1 MLFDRRKY
9 YFLLFL
15 LGLWLPG
22 MLNAQGTSFFRVP
35 KKKPPIEK
43 EEAPSPP
50 PTPVQVA
57 PKPKPT
63 PPPPPAPKP
72 PPADRSVSDVIF
84 LLDTSGSMDAF
95 LPGQKQ
101 SKLKAAQEALDFFAQ
116 NMLQGTRFQLWS
128 FNARLTQHPNSPAAK
143 GKQIIFEEIGP
154 SGSIVRK
161 HLQQQIAGLETRGGT
176 NLYQAIFEALRY
188 FHLSSYQVPEA
199 NVKRFPVVVLLAD
212 GQDDG
217 YSAINRSQV
226 LQKRKQV
233 EEVEVKVIGFGITPN
248 SETHRQLCELARPAA
263 DCLVTSSPTELQTLI
278 RSFTRS

>member
-1 MLFDRRKY
+1 MLFNCWRRCC
-9 YFLLFL
+9 LLLL

-22 MLNAQGTSFFRVP
+22 MLDAQGTNFFRVP
-35 KKKPPIEK
+35 KKQPPVQK
-43 EEAPSPP
+43 EEAPPPP
-50 PTPVQVA
+50 PTPVRPP

-63 PPPPPAPKP
+63 PPPPAPKP
-72 PPADRSVSDVIF
+72 TPVDRSVSDVIF

-101 SKLKAAQEALDFFAQ
+101 SKLKSAQEALDFFAQ

-143 GKQIIFEEIGP
+143 SKQIIFEEIGH
-154 SGSIVRK
+154 SGSVVRR

-188 FHLSSYQVPEA
+188 FHSPSYQVPEA
-199 NVKRFPVVVLLAD
+199 NVKRFPVVVVLAD

-217 YSAINRSQV
+217 YSAINRTQV

-248 SETHRQLCELARPAA
+248 SETHRQLCELARPVA
-263 DCLVTSSPTELQTLI
+263 DCLVTSSPTELRTLI

>member
-1 MLFDRRKY
+1 MLFDRWKY

-43 EEAPSPP
+43 EEAPPPP
-50 PTPVQVA
+50 PTPVRVA

-101 SKLKAAQEALDFFAQ
+101 SKLKSAQEALDFFAQ
-116 NMLQGTRFQLWS
+116 KMLQGTRFQLWS

-143 GKQIIFEEIGP
+143 SKQIIFEEIGP
-154 SGSIVRK
+154 SGSVVRK
-161 HLQQQIAGLETRGGT
+161 HLRQQIAGLETRGGT

-188 FHLSSYQVPEA
+188 FRSPSYQVPEA

>member
-1 MLFDRRKY
+1 MLFNCWRRCC
-9 YFLLFL
+9 LLLL

-22 MLNAQGTSFFRVP
+22 MLDAQGTNFFRVP
-35 KKKPPIEK
+35 KKQPPVQK

-50 PTPVQVA
+50 PTPVRPP

-63 PPPPPAPKP
+63 PPPPAPKP
-72 PPADRSVSDVIF
+72 TPVDRSVSDVIF

-101 SKLKAAQEALDFFAQ
+101 SKLKSAQEALDFFAQ

-128 FNARLTQHPNSPAAK
+128 FNARLTQHPNSPVAK
-143 GKQIIFEEIGP
+143 SKQIIFEEIGH
-154 SGSIVRK
+154 SGSVVRK

-188 FHLSSYQVPEA
+188 FRSPSYQVPEA

-217 YSAINRSQV
+217 YSAINRTQV

-248 SETHRQLCELARPAA
+248 SETHRQLCELARPVA
-263 DCLVTSSPTELQTLI
+263 DCLVTSSPTELRTLI

>member
-1 MLFDRRKY
+1 MLFDCWRRCC
-9 YFLLFL
+9 LLLL

-22 MLNAQGTSFFRVP
+22 ILDAQGTNFFRVP
-35 KKKPPIEK
+35 KKQPPVQK
-43 EEAPSPP
+43 EEAPPPP
-50 PTPVQVA
+50 PTPVRPP
-57 PKPKPT
+57 PKSKPT
-63 PPPPPAPKP
+63 PPPPAPKP

-101 SKLKAAQEALDFFAQ
+101 SKLKSAQEALDFFAQ

-128 FNARLTQHPNSPAAK
+128 FNARLRQHPNSPVAK
-143 GKQIIFEEIGP
+143 SKQIIFEEIGP

-188 FHLSSYQVPEA
+188 FRSPSYQVPEV

-217 YSAINRSQV
+217 YSAINRTQV

-233 EEVEVKVIGFGITPN
+233 EEVEVKVIGFGVTPN

-263 DCLVTSSPTELQTLI
+263 DCLVTSSSTELQTLI

>member
-1 MLFDRRKY
+1 MLFNCWRRCC
-9 YFLLFL
+9 LLLL

-22 MLNAQGTSFFRVP
+22 MLDAQGTNFFRVP
-35 KKKPPIEK
+35 KKQPPVQK
-43 EEAPSPP
+43 EEAPPPP
-50 PTPVQVA
+50 PTPVRPP

-63 PPPPPAPKP
+63 PPPPAPKP
-72 PPADRSVSDVIF
+72 TPVDRSVSDVIF

-101 SKLKAAQEALDFFAQ
+101 SKLKSAQEALDFFAQ

-143 GKQIIFEEIGP
+143 SKQIIFEEIGH
-154 SGSIVRK
+154 SGSVVRK

-188 FHLSSYQVPEA
+188 FHSPSYQVPEA

-217 YSAINRSQV
+217 YSAINRTQV

-248 SETHRQLCELARPAA
+248 SETHRQLCELARPVA
-263 DCLVTSSPTELQTLI
+263 DCLVTSSPTELRTLI

>member
-1 MLFDRRKY
+1 MLFNCWRRCC
-9 YFLLFL
+9 LLLL

-22 MLNAQGTSFFRVP
+22 MLDAQGTNFFRVP
-35 KKKPPIEK
+35 KKQPPVQK
-43 EEAPSPP
+43 EEAPPPP
-50 PTPVQVA
+50 PTPVRPP

-63 PPPPPAPKP
+63 PPPSAPKP
-72 PPADRSVSDVIF
+72 TPVDRSVSDVIF

-101 SKLKAAQEALDFFAQ
+101 SKLKSAQEALDFFAQ

-128 FNARLTQHPNSPAAK
+128 FNARLTQHPNSPVAK
-143 GKQIIFEEIGP
+143 SKQIIFEEIGH
-154 SGSIVRK
+154 SGSVVRR

-188 FHLSSYQVPEA
+188 FRSPSYQVPEA

-217 YSAINRSQV
+217 YSAINRTQV

-248 SETHRQLCELARPAA
+248 SETHRQLCELARPVA
-263 DCLVTSSPTELQTLI
+263 DCLVTSSPTELRTLI

>member
-1 MLFDRRKY
+1 MLFNCWRRCC
-9 YFLLFL
+9 LLLL

-22 MLNAQGTSFFRVP
+22 MLDAQGTNFFRVP
-35 KKKPPIEK
+35 KKQPPVQK
-43 EEAPSPP
+43 EEAPPPP
-50 PTPVQVA
+50 PTPVRPP

-63 PPPPPAPKP
+63 PPPPAPKP
-72 PPADRSVSDVIF
+72 TPVDRSVSDVIF

-101 SKLKAAQEALDFFAQ
+101 SKLKSAQEALDFFAQ

-128 FNARLTQHPNSPAAK
+128 FNARLTQHPNSPVAK
-143 GKQIIFEEIGP
+143 SKQIIFEEIGH
-154 SGSIVRK
+154 SGSVVRK

-188 FHLSSYQVPEA
+188 FRSPSYQVPEA

-217 YSAINRSQV
+217 YSAINRTQV

-248 SETHRQLCELARPAA
+248 SETHRQLCELARPVA

>member
-1 MLFDRRKY
+1 MLFNCWRRCC
-9 YFLLFL
+9 LLLL

-22 MLNAQGTSFFRVP
+22 MLDAQGTNFFRVP
-35 KKKPPIEK
+35 KKQPPVQK
-43 EEAPSPP
+43 EEAPPPP
-50 PTPVQVA
+50 PTPVRPP

-63 PPPPPAPKP
+63 PPPPAPKP
-72 PPADRSVSDVIF
+72 TPVDRSVSDVIF

-101 SKLKAAQEALDFFAQ
+101 SKLKSAQEALDFFAQ

-128 FNARLTQHPNSPAAK
+128 FNGRLTQHPNSPAAK
-143 GKQIIFEEIGP
+143 SKQIIFEEIGH
-154 SGSIVRK
+154 SGSVVRK

-188 FHLSSYQVPEA
+188 FHSPSYQVPEA

-217 YSAINRSQV
+217 YSAINRTQV

-248 SETHRQLCELARPAA
+248 SETHRQLCELARPVA
-263 DCLVTSSPTELQTLI
+263 DCLVTSSPTELRTLI

>member
-1 MLFDRRKY
+1 MLFNCWRRCC
-9 YFLLFL
+9 LLLL

-22 MLNAQGTSFFRVP
+22 MLDAQGTNFFRVP
-35 KKKPPIEK
+35 KKQPPVQK
-43 EEAPSPP
+43 EEAPPPP
-50 PTPVQVA
+50 PTPVRPP

-63 PPPPPAPKP
+63 PPPPAPKP
-72 PPADRSVSDVIF
+72 TPVDRSVSDVIF

-101 SKLKAAQEALDFFAQ
+101 SKLKSAQEALDFFAQ

-128 FNARLTQHPNSPAAK
+128 FNARLTQHPNSPVAK
-143 GKQIIFEEIGP
+143 SKQIIFEEIGH
-154 SGSIVRK
+154 SGSVVRK

-188 FHLSSYQVPEA
+188 FRSPSYQVPEA

-217 YSAINRSQV
+217 YSAINRTQV

-248 SETHRQLCELARPAA
+248 SETHRQLCELARPVA
-263 DCLVTSSPTELQTLI
+263 DCLVTSSPTELRTLI

>member
-1 MLFDRRKY
+1 MLFNCWRRCC
-9 YFLLFL
+9 LLLL

-22 MLNAQGTSFFRVP
+22 MLDAQGTNFFRVP
-35 KKKPPIEK
+35 KKQPPVQK
-43 EEAPSPP
+43 EETPPPP
-50 PTPVQVA
+50 PTPVRPP

-63 PPPPPAPKP
+63 PPPPAPKP
-72 PPADRSVSDVIF
+72 TPVDRSVSDVIF

-101 SKLKAAQEALDFFAQ
+101 SKLKSAQEALDFFAQ

-143 GKQIIFEEIGP
+143 SKQIIFEEIGH
-154 SGSIVRK
+154 SGSVVRR

-188 FHLSSYQVPEA
+188 FRSPSYQVPEA

-217 YSAINRSQV
+217 YSAINRTQV

-248 SETHRQLCELARPAA
+248 SETHRQLCELARPVA
-263 DCLVTSSPTELQTLI
+263 DCLVTSSPTELRTLI

>member
-1 MLFDRRKY
+1 MLFDRWKY

-43 EEAPSPP
+43 EEAPPPP
-50 PTPVQVA
+50 PTPVRVA

-63 PPPPPAPKP
+63 PPPPKP

-101 SKLKAAQEALDFFAQ
+101 SKLKSAQEALDFFAQ
-116 NMLQGTRFQLWS
+116 KMLQGTRFQLWS

-143 GKQIIFEEIGP
+143 SKQIIFEEIGP
-154 SGSIVRK
+154 SGSVVRK
-161 HLQQQIAGLETRGGT
+161 HLRQQIAGLETRGGT

-188 FHLSSYQVPEA
+188 FRSPSYQVPEA

-217 YSAINRSQV
+217 YSTINRSQV

>member
-1 MLFDRRKY
+1 MLFNCWRRCC
-9 YFLLFL
+9 LLLL

-22 MLNAQGTSFFRVP
+22 MLDAQGTNFFRMP
-35 KKKPPIEK
+35 KKQPPVQK
-43 EEAPSPP
+43 EEAPPPP
-50 PTPVQVA
+50 PTPVRPT

-63 PPPPPAPKP
+63 PLPPKP
-72 PPADRSVSDVIF
+72 TPVDRSVSDVIF

-101 SKLKAAQEALDFFAQ
+101 SKLKSAQEALDFFAQ

-143 GKQIIFEEIGP
+143 SKQIIFEEIGH
-154 SGSIVRK
+154 SGSVVRK

-176 NLYQAIFEALRY
+176 NLYQAILEALRY
-188 FHLSSYQVPEA
+188 FRSPSYQVSEA

-217 YSAINRSQV
+217 YSAINRTQV

-233 EEVEVKVIGFGITPN
+233 EEVAVKVIGFGITPN
-248 SETHRQLCELARPAA
+248 SETHRQLCELARPVA
-263 DCLVTSSPTELQTLI
+263 DCLVTSSPTELRTLI

>member
-1 MLFDRRKY
+1 MLFDCCRRCC
-9 YFLLFL
+9 LLLL

-22 MLNAQGTSFFRVP
+22 MLDAQGTNFFRVP
-35 KKKPPIEK
+35 KKQPPVQK
-43 EEAPSPP
+43 EEAPPPP
-50 PTPVQVA
+50 PTPVRPP

-63 PPPPPAPKP
+63 PPPPAPKP

-101 SKLKAAQEALDFFAQ
+101 SKLKSAQEALDFFAQ

-128 FNARLTQHPNSPAAK
+128 FNARLRQHPNSPAAK
-143 GKQIIFEEIGP
+143 SKQIIFEEIGP

-188 FHLSSYQVPEA
+188 FRSPSYQVPEV

-217 YSAINRSQV
+217 YSAINRTQV

-233 EEVEVKVIGFGITPN
+233 EEVEVKVIGFGVTPN

-263 DCLVTSSPTELQTLI
+263 DCLVTSSSTELQTLI

>member
-1 MLFDRRKY
+1 M
-9 YFLLFL
+9 
-15 LGLWLPG
+15 
-22 MLNAQGTSFFRVP
+22 
-35 KKKPPIEK
+35 
-43 EEAPSPP
+43 P
-50 PTPVQVA
+50 PTQCAVA
-57 PKPKPT
+57 SSYEARQRHAQSYDGDSDSLVGRKAKCHALPLAENALYLWT
-63 PPPPPAPKP
+63 SHPAT
-72 PPADRSVSDVIF
+72 RSD
-84 LLDTSGSMDAF
+84 G
-95 LPGQKQ
+95 G
-101 SKLKAAQEALDFFAQ
+101 AAYFFAQ

-154 SGSIVRK
+154 SGSVVRK

-188 FHLSSYQVPEA
+188 FQSPSYQVPEA

>member
-1 MLFDRRKY
+1 MLFNCWRRCC
-9 YFLLFL
+9 LLLL

-22 MLNAQGTSFFRVP
+22 MLDAQGTNFFRVP
-35 KKKPPIEK
+35 KKQPPVQK
-43 EEAPSPP
+43 EEAPPPP
-50 PTPVQVA
+50 PTPVRPP

-63 PPPPPAPKP
+63 PPPPAPKP
-72 PPADRSVSDVIF
+72 TPVDRSVSDVIF

-101 SKLKAAQEALDFFAQ
+101 SKLKSAQEALDFFAQ

-143 GKQIIFEEIGP
+143 SKQIIFEEIGH
-154 SGSIVRK
+154 SGSVVRR

-188 FHLSSYQVPEA
+188 FRSPSYQVPEA

-217 YSAINRSQV
+217 YSAINRTQV

-248 SETHRQLCELARPAA
+248 SETHRQLCELARPVA
-263 DCLVTSSPTELQTLI
+263 DCLVTSSPTELRTLI

>member
-1 MLFDRRKY
+1 MLFNCWRRCC
-9 YFLLFL
+9 LLLL

-22 MLNAQGTSFFRVP
+22 MLGAQGTNFFRVP
-35 KKKPPIEK
+35 KKQPPVQK
-43 EEAPSPP
+43 EEAPPPP
-50 PTPVQVA
+50 PTPVRPP

-63 PPPPPAPKP
+63 PPPPAPKP
-72 PPADRSVSDVIF
+72 TPVDRSVSDVIF

-101 SKLKAAQEALDFFAQ
+101 SKLKSAQEALDFFAQ

-143 GKQIIFEEIGP
+143 SKQIIFEEIGH
-154 SGSIVRK
+154 SGSVVRR

-188 FHLSSYQVPEA
+188 FRSPSYQVPEA

-217 YSAINRSQV
+217 YSAINRTQV

-233 EEVEVKVIGFGITPN
+233 EEVEVKVIGFGITPH
-248 SETHRQLCELARPAA
+248 SETHRQLCGLARPVA
-263 DCLVTSSPTELQTLI
+263 DCLVTSSPTELRTLI

>member
-1 MLFDRRKY
+1 MLFNCWRRCC
-9 YFLLFL
+9 LLLL

-22 MLNAQGTSFFRVP
+22 ILDAQGTNFFRVP
-35 KKKPPIEK
+35 KKQPPVQK
-43 EEAPSPP
+43 EEAPPPP
-50 PTPVQVA
+50 PTPVRPP

-63 PPPPPAPKP
+63 HPPPAPKP
-72 PPADRSVSDVIF
+72 TPVDRSVSDVIF

-101 SKLKAAQEALDFFAQ
+101 SKLKSAQEALDFFAQ

-128 FNARLTQHPNSPAAK
+128 FNARLTQHPNSPVAK
-143 GKQIIFEEIGP
+143 SKQIIFEEIGH
-154 SGSIVRK
+154 SGSVVRK

-188 FHLSSYQVPEA
+188 FRSPSYQVPEA

-217 YSAINRSQV
+217 YSAINRTQV

-248 SETHRQLCELARPAA
+248 SETHRQLCELARPVA
-263 DCLVTSSPTELQTLI
+263 DCLVTSSPTELRTLI

>member
-1 MLFDRRKY
+1 MLFNCWRRCC
-9 YFLLFL
+9 LLLL

-22 MLNAQGTSFFRVP
+22 MLDAQGTNFFRVP
-35 KKKPPIEK
+35 KKQPPVQK
-43 EEAPSPP
+43 EEAPPPP
-50 PTPVQVA
+50 PTPVRPP

-63 PPPPPAPKP
+63 PPPPAPKP
-72 PPADRSVSDVIF
+72 TPVDRSVSDVIF

-101 SKLKAAQEALDFFAQ
+101 SKLKSAQEALDFFAQ

-128 FNARLTQHPNSPAAK
+128 FNARLTQHPNSSAAK
-143 GKQIIFEEIGP
+143 SKQIIFEEIGH
-154 SGSIVRK
+154 SGSVVRR

-188 FHLSSYQVPEA
+188 FRSPSYQVPEA

-217 YSAINRSQV
+217 YSAINRTQV

-248 SETHRQLCELARPAA
+248 SETHRQLCELARPVA
-263 DCLVTSSPTELQTLI
+263 DCLVTSSPTELRTLI

>member
-1 MLFDRRKY
+1 MLFNCWRRCC
-9 YFLLFL
+9 LLLL

-22 MLNAQGTSFFRVP
+22 MLDAQGTNFFRVP
-35 KKKPPIEK
+35 KKQPPVQK
-43 EEAPSPP
+43 EEAPPPP
-50 PTPVQVA
+50 PTPVRPP

-63 PPPPPAPKP
+63 PPPPAPKP
-72 PPADRSVSDVIF
+72 TPVDRSVSDVIF

-101 SKLKAAQEALDFFAQ
+101 SKLKSAQEALDFFAQ

-143 GKQIIFEEIGP
+143 SKQIIFEEIGH
-154 SGSIVRK
+154 SGSVVRR

-188 FHLSSYQVPEA
+188 FRSPSYQVPEA

-217 YSAINRSQV
+217 YSAINRTQV

-233 EEVEVKVIGFGITPN
+233 EEVEVKVIGFGVTPN
-248 SETHRQLCELARPAA
+248 SETHRQLCELARPVA

>member
-1 MLFDRRKY
+1 MLFDCWRRCC
-9 YFLLFL
+9 LLLL

-22 MLNAQGTSFFRVP
+22 MLDAQGTNFFRVP
-35 KKKPPIEK
+35 KKQPPVQK
-43 EEAPSPP
+43 EEAPPPP
-50 PTPVQVA
+50 PTPVRPP

-63 PPPPPAPKP
+63 PPPSAPKP
-72 PPADRSVSDVIF
+72 TPVDRSVSDVIF

-101 SKLKAAQEALDFFAQ
+101 SKLKSAQEALDFFAQ

-143 GKQIIFEEIGP
+143 SKQIIFEEIGH
-154 SGSIVRK
+154 SGSVVRK

-188 FHLSSYQVPEA
+188 FRSPSYQVPEA

-217 YSAINRSQV
+217 YSAINRTQV

-248 SETHRQLCELARPAA
+248 SETHRQLCELARPVA
-263 DCLVTSSPTELQTLI
+263 DCLVTSSPTELRTLI

>member
-1 MLFDRRKY
+1 MLFNCWRRCC
-9 YFLLFL
+9 LLLL

-22 MLNAQGTSFFRVP
+22 MLDAQGTNFFRVP
-35 KKKPPIEK
+35 KKQPPVQK
-43 EEAPSPP
+43 EEAPPPP
-50 PTPVQVA
+50 PTPVRPP

-63 PPPPPAPKP
+63 PPPPAPKP
-72 PPADRSVSDVIF
+72 TPVDRSVSDVIF

-101 SKLKAAQEALDFFAQ
+101 SKLKSAQEALDFFAQ

-143 GKQIIFEEIGP
+143 SKQIIFEEIGH
-154 SGSIVRK
+154 SGSVVRK

-188 FHLSSYQVPEA
+188 FRSPSYQVPEA

-217 YSAINRSQV
+217 YSAINRTQV

-248 SETHRQLCELARPAA
+248 SETHRQLCELARPVA
-263 DCLVTSSPTELQTLI
+263 DCLVTSSPTELRTLI

>member
-1 MLFDRRKY
+1 M
-9 YFLLFL
+9 
-15 LGLWLPG
+15 
-22 MLNAQGTSFFRVP
+22 
-35 KKKPPIEK
+35 
-43 EEAPSPP
+43 
-50 PTPVQVA
+50 
-57 PKPKPT
+57 
-63 PPPPPAPKP
+63 
-72 PPADRSVSDVIF
+72 SDVIF

-101 SKLKAAQEALDFFAQ
+101 SKLKSAQEALDFFAQ

-143 GKQIIFEEIGP
+143 SKQIIFEEIGP
-154 SGSIVRK
+154 SGSVVRK

-188 FHLSSYQVPEA
+188 FRSPSYQVPEA

-217 YSAINRSQV
+217 YSAINRTQV

-233 EEVEVKVIGFGITPN
+233 EEVEVKVIGFGVTPN
-248 SETHRQLCELARPAA
+248 SETHRQLCELARPVA

>member
-1 MLFDRRKY
+1 MLFNCWRRCC
-9 YFLLFL
+9 LLLL

-22 MLNAQGTSFFRVP
+22 MLDAQGTNFFRVP
-35 KKKPPIEK
+35 KKQPPVQK
-43 EEAPSPP
+43 EEAPPPP
-50 PTPVQVA
+50 PTPVRPP

-63 PPPPPAPKP
+63 PPPPAPKP
-72 PPADRSVSDVIF
+72 TPVDRSVSDVIF

-101 SKLKAAQEALDFFAQ
+101 SKLKSAQEALDFFAQ

-143 GKQIIFEEIGP
+143 SKQIIFEEIGH
-154 SGSIVRK
+154 SGSVVRK

-188 FHLSSYQVPEA
+188 FHSPSYQVPEA

-217 YSAINRSQV
+217 YSVINRTQV

-248 SETHRQLCELARPAA
+248 SETHRQLCELARPVA
-263 DCLVTSSPTELQTLI
+263 DCLVTSSPTELRTLI

>member
-1 MLFDRRKY
+1 MLFNCWRRCC
-9 YFLLFL
+9 LLLL

-22 MLNAQGTSFFRVP
+22 MLDAQGTNFFRVP
-35 KKKPPIEK
+35 KKQPPVQK
-43 EEAPSPP
+43 EEASPPP
-50 PTPVQVA
+50 PTPVRPP

-63 PPPPPAPKP
+63 PPPPAPKP
-72 PPADRSVSDVIF
+72 TPVDRSVSDVIF

-101 SKLKAAQEALDFFAQ
+101 SKLKSAQEALDFFAQ

-128 FNARLTQHPNSPAAK
+128 FNAHLTQHPNSPAAK
-143 GKQIIFEEIGP
+143 SKQIIFEEIGH
-154 SGSIVRK
+154 SGSVVRR

-188 FHLSSYQVPEA
+188 FRSPSYQVPEA

-217 YSAINRSQV
+217 YSAINRTQV

-248 SETHRQLCELARPAA
+248 SETHRQLCELARPVA
-263 DCLVTSSPTELQTLI
+263 DCLVTSSPTELRTLI

>member
-1 MLFDRRKY
+1 MLFNCWRRCC
-9 YFLLFL
+9 LLLL

-22 MLNAQGTSFFRVP
+22 MLDAQGTNFFRVP
-35 KKKPPIEK
+35 KKQPPVQK
-43 EEAPSPP
+43 EEAPPPP
-50 PTPVQVA
+50 PTPVRPP

-63 PPPPPAPKP
+63 PPPSAPKP
-72 PPADRSVSDVIF
+72 TPVDRSVSDVIF

-101 SKLKAAQEALDFFAQ
+101 SKLKSAQEALDFFAQ

-143 GKQIIFEEIGP
+143 SKQIIFEEIGH
-154 SGSIVRK
+154 SGSVVRK

-188 FHLSSYQVPEA
+188 FRSPSYQVPKA

-217 YSAINRSQV
+217 YSAINRTQV

-248 SETHRQLCELARPAA
+248 SETHRQLCELARPVA
-263 DCLVTSSPTELQTLI
+263 DCLVTSSPTELRTLI

>member
-1 MLFDRRKY
+1 MLFNCWRRCC
-9 YFLLFL
+9 LLLL

-22 MLNAQGTSFFRVP
+22 MLDAQGTNFFRVP
-35 KKKPPIEK
+35 KKQPPVQK
-43 EEAPSPP
+43 EEASPPP
-50 PTPVQVA
+50 PTPVRPL

-63 PPPPPAPKP
+63 PPPPAPKP
-72 PPADRSVSDVIF
+72 TPVDRSVSDVIF

-101 SKLKAAQEALDFFAQ
+101 SKLKSAQEALDFFAQ
-116 NMLQGTRFQLWS
+116 KMLQGTRFQLWS

-143 GKQIIFEEIGP
+143 SKQIIFEEIGH
-154 SGSIVRK
+154 SGSVVRR

-188 FHLSSYQVPEA
+188 FRSPSYQVPEA

-217 YSAINRSQV
+217 YSAINRTQV

-248 SETHRQLCELARPAA
+248 SETHRQLCELARPVA
-263 DCLVTSSPTELQTLI
+263 DCLVTSSPTELRTLI

>member
-1 MLFDRRKY
+1 MVF
-9 YFLLFL
+9 
-15 LGLWLPG
+15 
-22 MLNAQGTSFFRVP
+22 AQGTDFFSTPEKKKVTPP
-35 KKKPPIEK
+35 KKVSKPKALPK
-43 EEAPSPP
+43 
-50 PTPVQVA
+50 PV
-57 PKPKPT
+57 PKPKPK
-63 PPPPPAPKP
+63 PKP
-72 PPADRSVSDVIF
+72 KPVVAKKPDPKRSISDVIF

-101 SKLKAAQEALDFFAQ
+101 SKLKSAQEALDFFAQ

-143 GKQIIFEEIGP
+143 SKQIIFEEIGP
-154 SGSIVRK
+154 SGSVVRK

-188 FHLSSYQVPEA
+188 FRSPSYQVPEA

-217 YSAINRSQV
+217 YSAINRTQV

-233 EEVEVKVIGFGITPN
+233 EEVEVKVIGFGVTPN
-248 SETHRQLCELARPAA
+248 SETHRQLCELARPVA

>member
-1 MLFDRRKY
+1 MLFNCWRRCC
-9 YFLLFL
+9 LLLL

-22 MLNAQGTSFFRVP
+22 MLDAQGTNFFRVP
-35 KKKPPIEK
+35 KKQPPVQK
-43 EEAPSPP
+43 EEAPPPP
-50 PTPVQVA
+50 PTPVRPP

-63 PPPPPAPKP
+63 PPPSAPKP
-72 PPADRSVSDVIF
+72 TPVDRSVSDVIF

-101 SKLKAAQEALDFFAQ
+101 SKLKSAQEALDFFAQ

-128 FNARLTQHPNSPAAK
+128 FNARLTQHPNSPVAK
-143 GKQIIFEEIGP
+143 SKQIIFEEIGH
-154 SGSIVRK
+154 SGSVVRK

-188 FHLSSYQVPEA
+188 FRSPSYQVPEA

-217 YSAINRSQV
+217 YSAINRTQV

-248 SETHRQLCELARPAA
+248 SETHRQLCELARPVA
-263 DCLVTSSPTELQTLI
+263 DCLVTSSPTELRTLI

>member
-1 MLFDRRKY
+1 MLFDCWKRCC
-9 YFLLFL
+9 LLL
-15 LGLWLPG
+15 LLSLWLPG
-22 MLNAQGTSFFRVP
+22 MLDAQGTNFFRVP
-35 KKKPPIEK
+35 KKQPPVQK
-43 EEAPSPP
+43 EEAPPPP
-50 PTPVQVA
+50 PTPVRPP

-63 PPPPPAPKP
+63 PPPPAPKP
-72 PPADRSVSDVIF
+72 TPVDRSVSDVIF

-101 SKLKAAQEALDFFAQ
+101 SKLKSAQEALDFFAQ

-143 GKQIIFEEIGP
+143 SKQIIFEEIGH
-154 SGSIVRK
+154 SGSVVRR

-188 FHLSSYQVPEA
+188 FRSPSYQVPEA

-217 YSAINRSQV
+217 YSAINRTQV

-248 SETHRQLCELARPAA
+248 SETHRQLCELARPVA
-263 DCLVTSSPTELQTLI
+263 DCLVTSSPTELRTLI

>member
-1 MLFDRRKY
+1 MLFDCWRRCC
-9 YFLLFL
+9 LLL
-15 LGLWLPG
+15 LLSLWLPG
-22 MLNAQGTSFFRVP
+22 MLDAQGTNFFRVP
-35 KKKPPIEK
+35 KKQPPVQK
-43 EEAPSPP
+43 EEAPPPP
-50 PTPVQVA
+50 PTPVRPP
-57 PKPKPT
+57 PKPQLT
-63 PPPPPAPKP
+63 PPPPANH
-72 PPADRSVSDVIF
+72 SVSDVIF

-101 SKLKAAQEALDFFAQ
+101 SKLKSAQKALDFFAL

-143 GKQIIFEEIGP
+143 SKQIIFEEIGP
-154 SGSIVRK
+154 SGSVVRQ

-188 FHLSSYQVPEA
+188 FRSPSYQVPEA

-217 YSAINRSQV
+217 YSAINRTQV

-233 EEVEVKVIGFGITPN
+233 EEVEVKVIGFGVTPN

-263 DCLVTSSPTELQTLI
+263 DCLVTSSSTELQTLI

>member
-1 MLFDRRKY
+1 
-9 YFLLFL
+9 
-15 LGLWLPG
+15 
-22 MLNAQGTSFFRVP
+22 
-35 KKKPPIEK
+35 
-43 EEAPSPP
+43 
-50 PTPVQVA
+50 
-57 PKPKPT
+57 
-63 PPPPPAPKP
+63 
-72 PPADRSVSDVIF
+72 VIF

-101 SKLKAAQEALDFFAQ
+101 SKLKSAQEALDFFAQ

-143 GKQIIFEEIGP
+143 SKQIIFEEIGP
-154 SGSIVRK
+154 SGSVVRK

-188 FHLSSYQVPEA
+188 FRSPSYQVPEA

-217 YSAINRSQV
+217 YSAINRTQV
-226 LQKRKQV
+226 LQKREQV
-233 EEVEVKVIGFGITPN
+233 EEVEVKVIGFGVTPN
-248 SETHRQLCELARPAA
+248 SETHRQLCELARLVA

>member
-1 MLFDRRKY
+1 MLFNCWRRCC
-9 YFLLFL
+9 LLLL
-15 LGLWLPG
+15 LGLLLPG
-22 MLNAQGTSFFRVP
+22 MLDAQGTNFFRVP
-35 KKKPPIEK
+35 KKQPLVQK
-43 EEAPSPP
+43 EEAPP
-50 PTPVQVA
+50 PTPVRPP
-57 PKPKPT
+57 PKPKPI
-63 PPPPPAPKP
+63 PPPPAPKP

-101 SKLKAAQEALDFFAQ
+101 SKLKSAQEALDFFAR
-116 NMLQGTRFQLWS
+116 NMLQGPRFQLWS

-143 GKQIIFEEIGP
+143 SKQIIFEEIGP
-154 SGSIVRK
+154 SGSIVRN
-161 HLQQQIAGLETRGGT
+161 HLQQQIAGLGTRGGT

-188 FHLSSYQVPEA
+188 FRSPSYQVPEA

-217 YSAINRSQV
+217 YSAINRTQV

-233 EEVEVKVIGFGITPN
+233 EEVELKVIGFGVTPN
-248 SETHRQLCELARPAA
+248 SETHRQLCELARPVA
-263 DCLVTSSPTELQTLI
+263 DCLVTSSTTELQTLI

>member
-1 MLFDRRKY
+1 MLFNCWRRCC
-9 YFLLFL
+9 LLLL

-22 MLNAQGTSFFRVP
+22 MLDAQGTNFFRVP
-35 KKKPPIEK
+35 KKQPPVQK
-43 EEAPSPP
+43 EEAPPPP
-50 PTPVQVA
+50 PTPVRPT

-63 PPPPPAPKP
+63 PLPPKP
-72 PPADRSVSDVIF
+72 TPVDRSVSDVIF

-101 SKLKAAQEALDFFAQ
+101 SKLKSAQEALDFFAQ

-143 GKQIIFEEIGP
+143 SKQIIFEEIGH
-154 SGSIVRK
+154 SGSVVRK

-176 NLYQAIFEALRY
+176 NLYQAILEALRY
-188 FHLSSYQVPEA
+188 FRSPSYQVSEA

-217 YSAINRSQV
+217 YSAINRTQV

-233 EEVEVKVIGFGITPN
+233 EEVAVKVIGFGITPN
-248 SETHRQLCELARPAA
+248 SETHRQLCELARPVA
-263 DCLVTSSPTELQTLI
+263 DCLVTSSPTELRTLI

>member
-1 MLFDRRKY
+1 MLFNCWRRCC
-9 YFLLFL
+9 LLLL

-22 MLNAQGTSFFRVP
+22 MLDAQGTNFFRVP
-35 KKKPPIEK
+35 KKQPPVQK
-43 EEAPSPP
+43 EEAPPPP
-50 PTPVQVA
+50 PTPVRPP

-63 PPPPPAPKP
+63 PPPPAPKP
-72 PPADRSVSDVIF
+72 TPVDRSVSDVIF

-101 SKLKAAQEALDFFAQ
+101 SKLKSAQEALDFFAQ

-143 GKQIIFEEIGP
+143 SKQIIFEEIGH
-154 SGSIVRK
+154 SGSVVRR

-188 FHLSSYQVPEA
+188 FRSPSYQVPEA

-217 YSAINRSQV
+217 YSAINRTQV

-248 SETHRQLCELARPAA
+248 SETHLQLCELARPVA
-263 DCLVTSSPTELQTLI
+263 DCLVTSSPTELRTLI

>member
-1 MLFDRRKY
+1 MLFNCWRRCC
-9 YFLLFL
+9 LLLL

-22 MLNAQGTSFFRVP
+22 MLDAQGTNFFRVP
-35 KKKPPIEK
+35 KKQPPVQK
-43 EEAPSPP
+43 EEAPPPP
-50 PTPVQVA
+50 PTPVRPP

-63 PPPPPAPKP
+63 PPPPAPKP
-72 PPADRSVSDVIF
+72 TPVDRSVSDVIF

-101 SKLKAAQEALDFFAQ
+101 SKLKSAQEALDFFAQ

-143 GKQIIFEEIGP
+143 SKQIIFEEIGH
-154 SGSIVRK
+154 SGSVVRR

-188 FHLSSYQVPEA
+188 FRSPSYQVPEV

-217 YSAINRSQV
+217 YSAINRTQV

-248 SETHRQLCELARPAA
+248 SETHRQLCELARPVA
-263 DCLVTSSPTELQTLI
+263 DCLVTSSPTELRTLI

>member
-1 MLFDRRKY
+1 MLFNCWRRCC
-9 YFLLFL
+9 LLLL

-22 MLNAQGTSFFRVP
+22 TLDAQGTNFFRVP
-35 KKKPPIEK
+35 KKQPPVQK
-43 EEAPSPP
+43 EEAPPPP
-50 PTPVQVA
+50 PTPVRPP

-63 PPPPPAPKP
+63 PPPSAPKP
-72 PPADRSVSDVIF
+72 TPVDRSVSDVIF

-101 SKLKAAQEALDFFAQ
+101 SKLKSAQEALDFFAQ

-128 FNARLTQHPNSPAAK
+128 FNARLTQHPNSPVAK
-143 GKQIIFEEIGP
+143 SKQIIFEEIGH
-154 SGSIVRK
+154 SGSVVRK

-188 FHLSSYQVPEA
+188 FRSPSYQVPEA

-217 YSAINRSQV
+217 YSAINRTQV

-248 SETHRQLCELARPAA
+248 SETHRQLCELARPVA
-263 DCLVTSSPTELQTLI
+263 DCLVTSSPTELRTLI